1 MGQHMGSWV
10 RLMATAVLVLALAAP
25 LAACGKK
32 GKLDAPE
39 GATYPR
45 DYPTR

>member
-1 MGQHMGSWV
+1 MRALV
-10 RLMATAVLVLALAAP
+10 RLAVTLLVVLAVAAP

-32 GKLDAPE
+32 GKLESPE